1 MERWYQD
8 VMSDISRS
16 VGIAVLSI
24 LLALGVAQ
32 ASPASDLRA
41 LIGDYERFAREQDP
55 IRAAQRGDTAAAT
68 RWSDDTPAAVD
79 KRKRA
84 LTGFDARIKRL
95 TRSKLSA
102 ADALERDVL
111 ADRVAV
117 ALEGIGYDEERMP
130 FISGEGFFVNP
141 DYAAAFTSLRD
152 ENAAAAWLKRIEA
165 LPGYYETQIANM
177 RRGIATKFT
186 QPKLVVESA
195 LRTVRAQAALPAEE
209 SPLLKPFAALP
220 ETVSDD
226 ARRRLTARGLEL
238 VRTKVKPAQ
247 AALVRFL
254 ETEYLPAAR
263 PQLAARSLP
272 DGERYYPYVVR
283 RHTTTTQ
290 TPDEIHA
297 IGLKEVARVR
307 GEMDAV
313 IAETGF
319 KGSFAEF
326 LAFLRSDAQ
335 FYPRDADDL
344 MQKTS
349 EVANRVNG
357 VLPRWFG
364 RLPRLTYAVV
374 FIPEALENASAGY
387 WPGNPRDGIAGQVL
401 LRRQDAARRTL
412 YDLPA
417 WLLHEGA
424 PGHHTQIALA
434 EEREGLPEYRRNDD
448 VTAFVEGWALYA
460 EHLGVEMDLY
470 RTPYERF
477 GQLSME
483 MWRACRLV
491 VDTGLHW
498 LGWTREQ
505 AVACLRDNSALA
517 PASVEFEVDRYI
529 GWPGQALA
537 YKIGDAEIRRIR
549 AEASARLG
557 TCFDIRAFHDAV
569 LAAGALPLS
578 LLRTQM
584 TSWIASQSRAGCK
597 PAPGQ

>member
-1 MERWYQD
+1 
-8 VMSDISRS
+8 MSIFGSAR
-16 VGIAVLSI
+16 VAVLAI
-24 LLALGVAQ
+24 MLAASAAQ
-32 ASPASDLRA
+32 ASPAGDLHA

-55 IRAAQRGDTAAAT
+55 LRAAQRGDAAAAV
-68 RWSDDTPAAVD
+68 RWPDDAPAAVD
-79 KRKRA
+79 ARKRT
-84 LTGFDARIKRL
+84 LEGFDKRINRL
-95 TRSKLSA
+95 AKSKLSP

-111 ADRVAV
+111 ADRVATS
-117 ALEGIGYDEERMP
+117 LEGLAFDEERMP

-141 DYAAAFTSLRD
+141 DYAAAFTALRD
-152 ENAAAAWLKRIEA
+152 EKSAIAWLKRIEA
-165 LPGYYETQIANM
+165 LPAYYDIQVANM
-177 RRGIATKFT
+177 RRGIKTKFT
-186 QPKLVVESA
+186 QPKLVVEST
-195 LRTVRAQAALPAEE
+195 LRTVRAQAELPVGE
-209 SPLLKPFAALP
+209 SPLLKPLAALP
-220 ETVSDD
+220 ETVPND
-226 ARRRLTARGLEL
+226 ARQRLITRGLEL
-238 VRTKVKPAQ
+238 VRTRVRPAQ
-247 AALVRFL
+247 AALVKFL
-254 ETEYLPAAR
+254 ETEYLPVAR
-263 PQLAARSLP
+263 PELAARTLP
-272 DGERYYPYVVR
+272 GGERYYPYVVR
-283 RHTTTTQ
+283 RHTTTTL

-319 KGSFAEF
+319 NGGFAAF
-326 LAFLRSDAQ
+326 LAFLRSDPQ
-335 FYPRDADDL
+335 FFPRDADDL
-344 MQKTS
+344 MQRTS

-357 VLPRWFG
+357 TLPRWFG
-364 RLPRLTYAVV
+364 KLPRLTYAVV
-374 FIPEALENASAGY
+374 FIPETLENASAGY

-417 WLLHEGA
+417 WVLHEGA

-434 EEREGLPEYRRNDD
+434 EELKGLPEYRRNDD

-460 EHLGVEMDLY
+460 EHLGVEMGLY

-491 VDTGLHW
+491 IDTGLHW

-517 PASVEFEVDRYI
+517 PAQVEFEVDRYI

-537 YKIGDAEIRRIR
+537 YKIGDNEIRRIR
-549 AEASARLG
+549 AEAKSRIGA
-557 TCFDIRAFHDAV
+557 CFDVRAFHDAL

-578 LLRTQM
+578 LLRTHM
-584 TSWIASQSRAGCK
+584 ESWIRSQSRTGCGDT
-597 PAPGQ
+597 PGQ